1 MAYGSGAGGPDV
13 TRASKDEGR
22 QPRFV
27 AESVKNAV
35 ELCVD
40 IFVLAVK
47 VREVGKHANLSV
59 DVEGGQHIPAVRT
72 CPIYG
77 DTWQHWKI
85 ADQTK
90 SVEELYTVQERV
102 ERLRRAI
109 CRLQPTLRNVVEIHQ
124 SEDRSVKEVAELAG
138 ISVDA
143 TKSRLLRARR
153 ILRKALS

>member
-35 ELCVD
+35 ELYVD

-72 CPIYG
+72 CPITG
-77 DTWQHWKI
+77 GTLC
-85 ADQTK
+85 
-90 SVEELYTVQERV
+90 ELGEVTASYRSPFNLLL
-102 ERLRRAI
+102 LRR
-109 CRLQPTLRNVVEIHQ
+109 RN
-124 SEDRSVKEVAELAG
+124 
-138 ISVDA
+138 
-143 TKSRLLRARR
+143 RAARD
-153 ILRKALS
+153 S

>member
-1 MAYGSGAGGPDV
+1 MAYVSGAGGPDV

-40 IFVLAVK
+40 IFVLAGK

-72 CPIYG
+72 GPITSGTLCGLGEVTAAYRPP
-77 DTWQHWKI
+77 
-85 ADQTK
+85 
-90 SVEELYTVQERV
+90 VNLLL
-102 ERLRRAI
+102 LRR
-109 CRLQPTLRNVVEIHQ
+109 RNRTAR
-124 SEDRSVKEVAELAG
+124 DR
-138 ISVDA
+138 
-143 TKSRLLRARR
+143 
-153 ILRKALS
+153 

>member
-35 ELCVD
+35 ELYVD

-72 CPIYG
+72 CPITG
-77 DTWQHWKI
+77 GTLC
-85 ADQTK
+85 
-90 SVEELYTVQERV
+90 ELGEVTASYRSPVNLLL
-102 ERLRRAI
+102 LRR
-109 CRLQPTLRNVVEIHQ
+109 RN
-124 SEDRSVKEVAELAG
+124 R
-138 ISVDA
+138 
-143 TKSRLLRARR
+143 TARD
-153 ILRKALS
+153 S

>member
-35 ELCVD
+35 ELYVD

-72 CPIYG
+72 CPITG
-77 DTWQHWKI
+77 TLC
-85 ADQTK
+85 
-90 SVEELYTVQERV
+90 ELGEVTASYRSPVNLLL
-102 ERLRRAI
+102 LRR
-109 CRLQPTLRNVVEIHQ
+109 RN
-124 SEDRSVKEVAELAG
+124 R
-138 ISVDA
+138 
-143 TKSRLLRARR
+143 TAR
-153 ILRKALS
+153 